1 MITMSFIDPT
11 IAKDFSKQYDDF
23 FTYFSRP
30 FVIHK
35 EPIKVLQQLQN
46 APIYGYGSNS
56 DSVNYTYIPV
66 TGTFNGRIYYNHS
79 RRDYEDVDTD
89 LKFIFAKGDVTLR
102 VKQDARNFIANGKTI
117 KLEFDGKA
125 WNVITEDIPKKYLDN
140 TYYLYGLEQ
149 TK

>member
-30 FVIHK
+30 FVVHK

-102 VKQDARNFIANGKTI
+102 VKEDARNFIANGKTI
-117 KLEFDGKA
+117 KLEFDGKT
-125 WNVITEDIPKKYLDN
+125 WNVITEDILKKYLNN